1 MPLPGAAK
9 IVQSGFA
16 QGAADWRSGPRWSAT
31 SMLYLVHPFASS
43 RHFPSRGNESVTEI
57 NLSAIWHDKHSGDW
71 LTAFATPY
79 PALPNFPPYAG
90 GRIKL

>member
-1 MPLPGAAK
+1 MT
-9 IVQSGFA
+9 Q
-16 QGAADWRSGPRWSAT
+16 AADWRSGQRWSAT

-43 RHFPSRGNESVTEI
+43 RHFPSRGNESVTGI

-79 PALPNFPPYAG
+79 PALPNFLPMQG
-90 GRIKL
+90 EE